1 MKKFLLVCGIIAV
14 TLTASVC
21 KAAAYKDTIDTKYEG
36 IVESLNYLKI
46 VNGTTSTTFEPNK
59 TVTRAEMAKMLV
71 VAHGYDKLLDIID
84 TEKTFKDVK
93 KGSWYYDYVYLANA
107 HGLIKGYPDN
117 TFLPDKEVSY
127 SEAVA
132 MILRSLGHGYI
143 KEDSEYG
150 WDFDYIVRMRSLELN
165 KGLAAFN
172 NSDKAKRGDVAIL
185 IWNMLNKTTWNITK
199 EDGNGELTYSDS
211 GEVLFN
217 KIFGDEYKLVND
229 KKIKS
234 FGAMDGEMYA
244 NVETLGE
251 VRLNDVL
258 PIYALGAE
266 IDGVYGKNDKKMVCA
281 TYDIGNGIEKGFVD
295 DLEKDGYKIKNAKNK
310 YSIGGNKND
319 YVFFAVSRD
328 SGNIVLERAV
338 VLDLNSRIE
347 IETLRSSKE
356 ITKINGELEIDTSDA
371 ILLNGKK
378 KMAWKDLKKG
388 DSILCVEPYQVYIYV
403 NDYIPEEEKDDDVKS
418 NDTELYYISEITYRG
433 ENAVYIK
440 ISRNESSKV
449 YEYKSSVD
457 KLKTG
462 DCVLVTIKKGIMTGI
477 TKATEK
483 EYSKLGLKETLILN
497 LKNKEHVPGMIGK
510 YKISGETKIYEVQ
523 KKYRNNSNTVIE
535 NCKLVSMNENE
546 LNDLNDETVNVIL
559 EGNTA
564 KAIFVER
571 EYNSFSVF
579 YARVREVITEKGKIK
594 LSIAPLADVV
604 RTYDTAGLV
613 NCEAGDL
620 ITYTLSANGKS
631 GSILRIEEVYHSG
644 VIGYEKDLIVK
655 DIKDNMVYLENGE
668 KFSRKDTF
676 IKANDKLYNVDDYV
690 VILAKVA
697 QNDDGWKFV
706 LAEFENLAK
715 VRFAKNDRIAID
727 ELENT
732 IVIYRGYE
740 E

>member
-1 MKKFLLVCGIIAV
+1 MKKLLLMCGIIAV

-21 KAAAYKDTIDTKYEG
+21 KAATYKDTIDTKYEG
-36 IVESLNYLKI
+36 IVECLNYLKI

-93 KGSWYYDYVYLANA
+93 KGSWYYDYVYLANV
-107 HGLIKGYPDN
+107 HGLIKGYQDN
-117 TFLPDKEVSY
+117 TFLPDKEVTY

-165 KGLAAFN
+165 KGLEAFN

-217 KIFGDEYKLVND
+217 KIFGDEYRLVNG

-234 FGAMDGEMYA
+234 FTAAYGEMYA
-244 NVETLGE
+244 NIESIGE
-251 VRLNDVL
+251 VCLSDVL
-258 PIYALGAE
+258 PIYALGAN

-281 TYDIGNGIEKGFVD
+281 TYDIENGVEEGFVD
-295 DLEKDGYKIKNAKNK
+295 DLGEDGYKIKNAKSK

-319 YVFFAVSRD
+319 YVFFAVNRD
-328 SGNIVLERAV
+328 GGNVILERAV
-338 VLDLNSRIE
+338 VLDLSGRIE
-347 IETLRSSKE
+347 VETIKSSKE
-356 ITKINGELEIDTSDA
+356 IMKINDELEIDTSDA

-388 DSILCVEPYQVYIYV
+388 DSILCVEPYQLYIYA
-403 NDYIPEEEKDDDVKS
+403 NDYIPEEEKYDDVKL

-440 ISRNESSKV
+440 IARNESSKV
-449 YEYKSSVD
+449 YEYKSSINT
-457 KLKTG
+457 LKAG
-462 DCVLVTIKKGIMTGI
+462 DCVLATIQKGTMTKI
-477 TKATEK
+477 AKATEK
-483 EYSKLGLKETLILN
+483 DYSNLELKETLVLN
-497 LKNKEHVPGMIGK
+497 LKNKEHVSGMIGK
-510 YKISGETKIYEVQ
+510 YKISSETKIYEVQ

-535 NCKLVSMNENE
+535 SCKLVSMNENE
-546 LNDLNDETVNVIL
+546 LDDLNDETVNVIL

-564 KAIFVER
+564 KTIFVER

-579 YARVREVITEKGKIK
+579 YARVRGIALEKEKIK

-604 RTYDTAGLV
+604 KTYETAGLV
-613 NCEAGDL
+613 NCEVGDL
-620 ITYTLSANGKS
+620 ITYTLSGS
-631 GSILRIEEVYHSG
+631 GNSSVLRLEEVYRSG

-668 KFSRKDTF
+668 KFSKKDTF
-676 IKANDKLYNVDDYV
+676 IKVNDKLYNVDDYV
-690 VILAKVA
+690 VILADVA
-697 QNDDGWKFV
+697 KNGDGWKFIS
-706 LAEFENLAK
+706 AEFENLAK
-715 VRFAKNDRIAID
+715 VGFAKNDRIAID

>member
-1 MKKFLLVCGIIAV
+1 MKKFLLVCGIIVA
-14 TLTASVC
+14 TLTASIC
-21 KAAAYKDTIDTKYEG
+21 KAATYKDTIDTKYEG

-93 KGSWYYDYVYLANA
+93 KGSWYYDYVYIANA
-107 HGLIKGYPDN
+107 QGLIKGYPDN
-117 TFLPDKEVSY
+117 TFLPNKEVTY

-143 KEDSEYG
+143 KEDSKYG
-150 WDFDYIVRMRSLELN
+150 WDFYYIERMRNLELN
-165 KGLAAFN
+165 KGMEAFS
-172 NSDKAKRGDVAIL
+172 NSDKAERGDVAIL
-185 IWNMLNKTTWNITK
+185 IWNMLNKTKWEVVK
-199 EDGNGELTYSDS
+199 EDGIGNLTYSDS
-211 GEVLFN
+211 GVVLFN
-217 KIFGDEYKLVND
+217 KIFGDEYELVNNQ
-229 KKIKS
+229 KVKA

-244 NVETLGE
+244 NIEKLGE
-251 VRLNDVL
+251 VRLSDVL
-258 PIYALGAE
+258 PVYALGAKVN
-266 IDGVYGKNDKKMVCA
+266 GVYGKKDKKMVCA
-281 TYDIGNGIEKGFVD
+281 TYDIENGIEEGFAD
-295 DLEKDGYKIKNAKNK
+295 DLEKDGYKIKNAKSK

-319 YVFFAVSRD
+319 YVFFAVSREN
-328 SGNIVLERAV
+328 GNVVLERAV
-338 VLDLNSRIE
+338 VLDLNNRTE
-347 IETLRSSKE
+347 IETLKSSKE
-356 ITKINGELEIDTSDA
+356 IMKINNDLEIDTSDA

-378 KMAWKDLKKG
+378 KMTWKDLKKG

-403 NDYIPEEEKDDDVKS
+403 NNYIPEKEKEEVKKS

-449 YEYKSSVD
+449 YEYKSSID

-462 DCVLVTIKKGIMTGI
+462 DCALVTIKKGVVTGI
-477 TKATEK
+477 KKATEK
-483 EYSKLGLKETLILN
+483 DYSNLGLKETLVLN

-510 YKISGETKIYEVQ
+510 YKISSETKIYEVQ

-546 LNDLNDETVNVIL
+546 LNDLEDETVNIIVT
-559 EGNTA
+559 GDTA
-564 KAIFVER
+564 ETIFVER
-571 EYNSFSVF
+571 EYNKFSVF
-579 YARVREVITEKGKIK
+579 YARVREVNTEKGKIK

-604 RTYDTAGLV
+604 KTYEAAGLV
-613 NCEAGDL
+613 SCEAGDL
-620 ITYTLSANGKS
+620 ITYTLSASGKNN
-631 GSILRIEEVYHSG
+631 SILRVEEVYRTG
-644 VIGYEKDLIVK
+644 VIGYEKDLSVEEVK
-655 DIKDNMVYLENGE
+655 ENTVYLKSGE

-676 IKANDKLYNVDDYV
+676 IKVNDKLYNIDDYV
-690 VILAKVA
+690 IIFANVA
-697 QNDDGWKFV
+697 QSTDGWKFV
-706 LAEFENLAK
+706 SAEFKDLSK
-715 VRFAKNDRIAID
+715 VGFEKNDRIAID